1 MRPIGVF
8 DSGYGGLTVFKEII
22 KKFPEYDYV
31 YLGDNKRVPY
41 GNRDLQ
47 TVYEYTK
54 ECIEYLFDHYDC
66 PLIIL
71 ACNTASAKAL
81 RQFQQN
87 DLAKYGPNK
96 RVLGIIRPTA
106 EAVGSHLKNPYV
118 GIMATQG
125 TVDSGSYLEEIKMFF
140 PDIQVFQQACPN
152 WVPFIENGDFES
164 EELQS
169 FVNLRACQ
177 LLDKCP
183 EIGTIILACTHYP
196 LIKDL
201 IKRHLPDH
209 VQLLG
214 QGELV
219 AESLK
224 DYLQRHPEIESQCTR
239 NMKHIFLTTGNAQ
252 TFQKKSSLFLG
263 KEIKASKV
271 VLG

>member
-54 ECIEYLFDHYDC
+54 ECIEYLFAHYDC